1 MPLTTTARAPRS
13 KQFWRVPRLRR
24 LAESGLTLIAD
35 VKVNRILL
43 TTLTLGLS
51 LVASGLAAPA
61 QIPYSTLQVISNG
74 DSDAVIA
81 EKAAKVLPRP
91 NQTDWMRLE
100 RTFFLHFGVNTF
112 NEVEWGSGREEPS
125 LFNPTELDA
134 NQWLGAVKD
143 FGGKMIV
150 LVCKHHDGFCLWP
163 TRYTPHSVAAS
174 PWRGGK
180 GDVVREMAHAARAHG
195 IQLAVYLSPADLYQL
210 RTNPRNP
217 GGYYGDGSSNVLS
230 VVPTDPACFKSNP
243 AKAGPPA
250 PGFTHYTYVVDDY
263 NRYFLNQLYELLTEY
278 GPIQEVWFDGANPDP
293 SAKQTYNYAA
303 WYDLIRHLQ
312 PGAVIMGKGPD
323 VRWVGNE
330 GGVGRPTEWSV
341 IPLPASPAEFHWPD
355 MQWGDLGGRAQL
367 KLGSHLWWY
376 PAEVNTTI
384 LQNSQWFWAPNK
396 QPRTVTQLMDIFYT
410 SVGRNGNLILNLSPD
425 QRGLVPD
432 DQLDALN
439 RTAQI
444 LNETFATDLAKGG
457 KVTADNSNPANSASL
472 VLDGVL
478 DTWWEAAPGNTT
490 GTVTLALPKP
500 VTFDVISLQEAV
512 DHRGQRIES
521 FAIEAWNGT
530 AWANAEKISSDELT
544 TVGHRRLIRL
554 KTPVTTDQVRIRI
567 TGSRLEPTLAELGL
581 FKQSVKTLPPTISD
595 RATNGTVS
603 LSNLAGNKMVYTLDG
618 SEPKAKSAI
627 YTAPIALP
635 ADRSVTVRAASLL
648 PDGTLGISGSR
659 SFAGLM
665 PIGWKVVS
673 VDSEETVGADNSAA
687 RAIDGDSSTI
697 WHTRWNADQKQPHSI
712 TVDMG
717 ATHRIAGFTYL
728 PRQDG
733 LLNGVVEKYRF
744 ETSADGSAWATNI
757 ADGSFPNIH
766 NNPSLQEV
774 SFTPVNARCFRFTSL
789 RAIWGSGWT
798 SAAEISVLLARE
810 NSEQVSP
817 ERARANFAR
826 PVELGPDD
834 VRAFPDAPAGF
845 DSPRAGGTK
854 GRVES
859 FEYDS
864 TVTGTRR
871 KASVYLPP
879 GYSSGQKYPVL
890 YLLHGIGG
898 NEWEWSGYVHAD
910 AIVDN
915 LIADGKATP
924 MIVVM
929 PNGRA
934 LADDRPPAPDKTFS
948 PQNAQGFAKFERDL
962 LDCLIP
968 AIQAKYSTCTD
979 REHRALAGLSMGGG
993 QTLNFGFGHLD
1004 TFAWLGAFSSAPNTR
1019 PPADLAPDPAA
1030 ARERLKLLY
1039 LSCGNKDGLINI
1051 SQGVH
1056 LYFKQYDVSHIW
1068 NIDGYGHD
1076 RETWGNNLY
1085 HFAQRILR

>member
-1 MPLTTTARAPRS
+1 MHPGISFVKTFLARTKVVGSPFATRLLVLLALTRGQALVESAVPASAQISYATT
-13 KQFWRVPRLRR
+13 Q
-24 LAESGLTLIAD
+24 EIAD
-35 VKVNRILL
+35 
-43 TTLTLGLS
+43 
-51 LVASGLAAPA
+51 
-61 QIPYSTLQVISNG
+61 G
-74 DSDAVIA
+74 DSVAVIA
-81 EKAAKVLPRP
+81 EKAAKVLPRA

-100 RTFFLHFGVNTF
+100 RTFFLHFGVSTF

-125 LFNPTELDA
+125 LFNPTDLDA
-134 NQWLGAVKD
+134 NQWLGAVKNFD
-143 FGGKMIV
+143 GKMIV
-150 LVCKHHDGFCLWP
+150 LVCKHHDGFCMWP

-174 PWRGGK
+174 PWRDGK
-180 GDVVREMAHAARAHG
+180 GDLVREVADAARTHG
-195 IQLAVYLSPADLYQL
+195 VRLAVYLSPADLYQL
-210 RTNPRNP
+210 RTNPKNP
-217 GGYYGDGSSNVLS
+217 AGYYGNGSSNVLS
-230 VVPTDPACFKSNP
+230 VIPTDPASFHSNS
-243 AKAGPPA
+243 ARGRTPPA
-250 PGFTHYTYVVDDY
+250 RFTNYTYAVDDY

-293 SAKQTYNYAA
+293 SVHETYNYAA
-303 WYDLIRHLQ
+303 WYHIIRSLQ
-312 PGAVIMGKGPD
+312 PNAVIMGKGPD

-330 GGVGRPTEWSV
+330 GGVGRTTEWSV
-341 IPLPASPAEFHWPD
+341 IPLPASPETFNWPD
-355 MQWGDLGGRAQL
+355 MTAGDLGSRAKL
-367 KLGSHLWWY
+367 KPGSHLWWF

-384 LQNSQWFWAPNK
+384 LQNSQWFWARNK
-396 QPRTVTQLMDIFYT
+396 QPRTVTQLVGIFYT

-425 QRGLVPD
+425 KRGLVPH
-432 DQLDALN
+432 DQLNALN

-444 LNETFATDLAKGG
+444 LNETFATNLAQGAE
-457 KVTADNSNPANSASL
+457 VTADNANPTNSAPL
-472 VLDGVL
+472 ALDGNL
-478 DTWWEAAPGNTT
+478 DTWWEAAPGSTT

-500 VTFDVISLQEAV
+500 VTFDVVSLQEAV

-521 FAIEAWNGT
+521 FAIEAWNGA

-581 FKQSVKTLPPTISD
+581 FRQSVKTLPPAISD
-595 RATNGTVS
+595 RATNGIVS
-603 LSNLAGNKMVYTLDG
+603 LSNLAGNKMVHTLDG
-618 SEPKAKSAI
+618 SEPTAKSAL
-627 YTAPIALP
+627 YTGPIALP
-635 ADRSVTVRAASLL
+635 AGRSVTVRAANLL
-648 PDGTLGISGSR
+648 PDGELGISGSR
-659 SFAGLM
+659 TFAGLM
-665 PIGWKVVS
+665 PSGWKVVS

-697 WHTRWNADQKQPHSI
+697 WHTRWDADQKQPHSI

-728 PRQDG
+728 SRQDG
-733 LLNGVVEKYRF
+733 LLNGIVEKYRF

-757 ADGSFPNIH
+757 ADGLFANIQ

-774 SFTPVNARCFRFTSL
+774 SFAPVNARYFRFSSL
-789 RAIWGSGWT
+789 RAVWGSGWT

-810 NSEQVSP
+810 DSERVSP
-817 ERARANFAR
+817 QRARANFAR

-845 DSPRAGGTK
+845 DSPRAGGMK

-864 TVTGTRR
+864 TITGTRR
-871 KASVYLPP
+871 KARVYLPP
-879 GYSSGQKYPVL
+879 GYSSTQKYPVL

-915 LIADGKATP
+915 LITDGKAVP

-934 LADDRPPAPDKTFS
+934 LADDRPPAADKTFS
-948 PQNAQGFAKFERDL
+948 PQNAEGFAKFERDL

-968 AIQAKYSTCTD
+968 AIQAKYSTRTD

-1004 TFAWLGAFSSAPNTR
+1004 TLAWLGAFSPAPNTR
-1019 PPADLAPDPAA
+1019 PPTELASDPAV

-1056 LYFKQYDVSHIW
+1056 LYLKQHDVPHVW
-1068 NIDGYGHD
+1068 NVDDHGHD
-1076 RETWGNNLY
+1076 RETWSNNLY
-1085 HFAQRILR
+1085 HFAQRIFR